1 MTPIA
6 PTVAITKLLTKDN
19 DQMKRILFIL
29 FLALTTCLQAQISGV
44 VLDEKGE
51 PLVGANVYWA
61 GTSTGVATDF
71 EGQFTLMPVKTT
83 NRLVASFV
91 GCHNDTIAVMNRAP
105 LTIVLVDEAVLD
117 EVTITERKMGVL
129 KSRSSA
135 FDTQTIGTEELCRA
149 ACCNLSEAFET
160 NASVDVA

>member
-105 LTIVLVDEAVLD
+105 LT
-117 EVTITERKMGVL
+117 
-129 KSRSSA
+129 
-135 FDTQTIGTEELCRA
+135 QA
-149 ACCNLSEAFET
+149 AE
-160 NASVDVA
+160 